1 MEETHGIGKVYL
13 VGAGPGDPGLLTIKA
28 YTLLKKCD
36 IVIYDALI
44 SEEIVKYVPDH
55 TEKVFIGK
63 SRHHS
68 RISQEE
74 VEKMMVEKAREGKM
88 VVRLK
93 GGDPFMFGRGGEE
106 AETLTDASIQWEV
119 VPGVSSGIAASA
131 YAAIPLTHRD
141 CASSVT
147 FITGHDASNKPKVE
161 WNKIRKDFNTL
172 VIYMGVT
179 NIREIVKQLLKS
191 NYIPDTLVAIIESG
205 TTAKQKIRTG
215 TLGTITD
222 LVSTDPIETPALIVI
237 GDVVKYREKLNT
249 YLSFSQPDMGEFK

>member
-1 MEETHGIGKVYL
+1 MEDTNTVGKVYL
-13 VGAGPGDPGLLTIKA
+13 VGAGPGDPGLLTLKA
-28 YTLLKKCD
+28 YTILKKCD
-36 IVIYDALI
+36 IVIYDALLN
-44 SEEIVKYVPDH
+44 EEIVKYVPDH
-55 TEKVFIGK
+55 TEKVFIGR

-68 RISQEE
+68 RLSQDE
-74 VEKMMVEKAREGKM
+74 VEKMMVEKAKEGKI

-106 AETLTDASIQWEV
+106 AETLTESGIPWEV

-131 YAAIPLTHRD
+131 YAGIPLTHRD

-147 FITGHDASNKPKVE
+147 FITGHDSTNKPKVE
-161 WNKIRKDFNTL
+161 WEKIRKAFNTL

-191 NYIPDTLVAIIESG
+191 NYLPETPMAIIESG
-205 TTAKQKIRTG
+205 TTPKQKIRTG

-222 LVSTDPIETPALIVI
+222 LVDTNPVKTPALIVI
-237 GDVVKYREKLNT
+237 GDVVKYREKLKP
-249 YLSFSQPDMGEFK
+249 YLSFGTLDLGQFK